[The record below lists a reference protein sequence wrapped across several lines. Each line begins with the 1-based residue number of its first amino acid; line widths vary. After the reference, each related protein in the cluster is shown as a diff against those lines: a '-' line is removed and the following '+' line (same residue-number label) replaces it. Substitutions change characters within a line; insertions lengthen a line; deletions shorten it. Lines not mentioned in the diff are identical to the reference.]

1 MTESKQSKKDVQK
14 RSEHNDEDEL
24 YRSGNNDKGKPNR
37 LKQRNDDEQKE
48 LKPKCTTPP
57 NDVNQNND
65 ETLKQGVTP
74 KNRDKKEINQLIAH
88 IQKFPEDKEAQEK
101 IVLHY
106 EGLVHSLAGKYSRN
120 QGNHEDLVQVGMIGL
135 LIAVKR
141 FDEEYGKSFEA
152 FAIPTIIGEI
162 KRFIRDKTWG
172 VHVPRRIK
180 ELGPKI
186 NRAVEELTNT
196 LQKSPSVSDIA
207 KHLHVSEEEVLE
219 TMEMTKSYRA
229 LSIDYTHETNAD
241 SGSFTLLDLVGV
253 KEDNYEKVDIH
264 LVLESIFPALPE
276 REQEILKLTF
286 FENLSQQE
294 VGELL
299 GLSQMHVSR
308 LQRRSLR
315 KLREILG
322 SDNFYIF
329 D

>member
-1 MTESKQSKKDVQK
+1 MSKSQQKCKDEVKDVYAWIDLLQ
-14 RSEHNDEDEL
+14 ENPNDEAA
-24 YRSGNNDKGKPNR
+24 
-37 LKQRNDDEQKE
+37 KE
-48 LKPKCTTPP
+48 KL
-57 NDVNQNND
+57 
-65 ETLKQGVTP
+65 
-74 KNRDKKEINQLIAH
+74 
-88 IQKFPEDKEAQEK
+88 
-101 IVLHY
+101 VLQY
-106 EGLVHSLAGKYSRN
+106 EGLVHSLARKYSYNR
-120 QGNHEDLVQVGMIGL
+120 GNHEDLAKVGMIGL
-135 LIAVKR
+135 LIAAKR
-141 FDEEYGKSFEA
+141 FDKAFGKTFEA

-186 NRAVEELTNT
+186 NRAVDELTNS
-196 LQKSPSVSDIA
+196 LQKSPSVQDIA
-207 KHLHVSEEEVLE
+207 MYLQVSEEEVLE
-219 TMEMTKSYRA
+219 TMEMSKSYRA

-253 KEDNYEKVDIH
+253 QEDNYEKVDIH
-264 LVLESIFPALPE
+264 IVLESILPSLPE
-276 REQEILKLTF
+276 REQEILRLIF

-299 GLSQMHVSR
+299 GVSQMHVSR

-322 SDNFYIF
+322 SENFYIF